1 MMTTRTV
8 NLRIRRWLTGLL
20 GLALGSTVFAA
31 KRPNIIIAMADD
43 MGWSDIGCYGGEIE
57 TPNLNRLAE
66 GGVRFTQFYNTGRCC
81 PTRATLLTG
90 TYAHQA
96 GIGHMMN
103 PRNLPGYKG
112 ELNKNVRTIAEVM
125 KSAGYS
131 TYMAGKWHVTPKI
144 QPGGPKDNW
153 PRQRGFDRF
162 YGTIH
167 GAGSFFDPNS
177 LTRENTQVS
186 PLTDDGYQP
195 KGTYYYTDAISD
207 HASRYIRE
215 HKGDQPFFI
224 YVAFTA
230 PHWPMHA
237 LPGDIAK
244 YKGRYDAGWDAMRRA
259 RYERQLK
266 MGLIDPKW
274 KLTPRDGRASKWE
287 DAKNRPWELR
297 LMETYAAMVDR
308 LDQGMGRVVTAL
320 KETGQ
325 YDNTLILFLADNG
338 GCAEGM
344 GRREGIQYKDKDPK
358 QLKPMTKTELQTDM
372 IPKRT
377 RDGRVVRQ
385 GTGVMPGG
393 PGSYHGYGLAWAN
406 ASNTPFREY
415 KHWVHE
421 GGISSPLIAHWPSGI
436 GKKRHGKLESQPT
449 HLIDLMATCVDLG
462 QATYPEKIGDTAI
475 VPMQGTSL
483 VRAFDGRKIGR
494 NKPIYWEH
502 EGNRAMRDGKWKLV
516 AKGANGVW
524 ELYDILADRTELNNL
539 AEKESKRLKR
549 MAAQWEKWA
558 VAALAKP
565 WPWGKKKK

>member
-1 MMTTRTV
+1 MTKKIVSTSV
-8 NLRIRRWLTGLL
+8 RRWSASLL
-20 GLALGSTVFAA
+20 SLALASSAFAA

-43 MGWSDIGCYGGEIE
+43 MGWSDIGCYGAEID
-57 TPNLNRLAE
+57 TPNLNTLAE
-66 GGVRFTQFYNTGRCC
+66 SGLRFTQFYNTGRCC
-81 PTRATLLTG
+81 PTRATLLSG

-96 GIGHMMN
+96 GIGHMMSN
-103 PRNLPGYKG
+103 RNLPGYRG
-112 ELNKNVRTIAEVM
+112 DLNQNVRTIAEVM
-125 KSAGYS
+125 KTAGYA

-144 QPGGPKDNW
+144 QPGGPRNNW

-186 PLTDDGYQP
+186 PLTDEGYRP

-207 HASRYIRE
+207 HAARYIRE
-215 HKGDQPFFI
+215 HDSNEPFFI
-224 YVAFTA
+224 YVAYTA

-237 LPGDIAK
+237 LPEDIAK
-244 YKGRYDAGWDAMRRA
+244 YKGKYDDGWDAMRKT

-266 MGLIDPKW
+266 MGLVDPKW
-274 KLTPRDGRASKWE
+274 KMSPRDGKAPKWA
-287 DAKNRPWELR
+287 DAKNKEWELR

-344 GRREGIQYKDKDPK
+344 GRREGIQYKDKDPE
-358 QLKPMTKTELQTDM
+358 QLKPMTKGELQPDM

-377 RDGRVVRQ
+377 RDGRVVKQ
-385 GTGVMPGG
+385 GTEVMTGG
-393 PGSYHGYGLAWAN
+393 PDTYHGYGLAWAN

-436 GKKRHGKLESQPT
+436 GEKRHGKLESQPG

-462 QATYPEKIGDTAI
+462 QAAYPEKVGNTAI

-483 VRAFDGRKIGR
+483 APAFKGKKIVRK
-494 NKPIYWEH
+494 KPIYWEH

-516 AKGANGVW
+516 AKGATGPW
-524 ELYDILADRTELNNL
+524 ELYDIKADRTELNNL
-539 AEKESKRLKR
+539 AEKQPKRLKR
-549 MAAQWEKWA
+549 MAARWESWA
-558 VAALAKP
+558 VASLAKP

>member
-1 MMTTRTV
+1 MTKKIVSTSV
-8 NLRIRRWLTGLL
+8 RRWSASLL
-20 GLALGSTVFAA
+20 SLALASSAFAA

-43 MGWSDIGCYGGEIE
+43 MGWSDIGCYGAEID
-57 TPNLNRLAE
+57 TPNLNTLAE
-66 GGVRFTQFYNTGRCC
+66 GGLRFTQFYNTGRCC
-81 PTRATLLTG
+81 PTRATLLSG

-96 GIGHMMN
+96 GIGHMMSN
-103 PRNLPGYKG
+103 RNLPGYRG
-112 ELNKNVRTIAEVM
+112 DLNQNVRTIAEVM
-125 KSAGYS
+125 KTAGYA

-144 QPGGPKDNW
+144 KPGGPRNNW

-186 PLTDDGYQP
+186 PLTDEGYRP

-207 HASRYIRE
+207 HAARYIRE
-215 HKGDQPFFI
+215 HDSNEPFFI
-224 YVAFTA
+224 YVAYTA

-237 LPGDIAK
+237 LPEDIAK
-244 YKGRYDAGWDAMRRA
+244 YKGKYDDGWDAMRKT

-266 MGLIDPKW
+266 MGLVDPKW
-274 KLTPRDGRASKWE
+274 KMSPRDGKAPKWA
-287 DAKNRPWELR
+287 DAKNKEWELR

-344 GRREGIQYKDKDPK
+344 GRREGIQYKDKDPE
-358 QLKPMTKTELQTDM
+358 QLKPMTKDELQPDM

-377 RDGRVVRQ
+377 RDGRVVKQ
-385 GTGVMPGG
+385 GTEVMTGG
-393 PGSYHGYGLAWAN
+393 PDTYHGYGLAWAN

-436 GKKRHGKLESQPT
+436 GEKRHGKLESQPG

-462 QATYPEKIGDTAI
+462 QAAYPEKVGDTAI

-483 VRAFDGRKIGR
+483 APAFKGKKIVRK
-494 NKPIYWEH
+494 KPIYWEH

-516 AKGANGVW
+516 AKGATGPW
-524 ELYDILADRTELNNL
+524 ELYDIKADRTELNNL
-539 AEKESKRLKR
+539 AEKQPKRLKR
-549 MAAQWEKWA
+549 MAARWESWA
-558 VAALAKP
+558 VASLAKP

>member
-1 MMTTRTV
+1 MTKHTV
-8 NLRIRRWLTGLL
+8 SILARQCSAGIL
-20 GLALGSTVFAA
+20 GLALASTAFAA

-43 MGWSDIGCYGGEIE
+43 MGWSDIGCYGGEID
-57 TPNLNRLAE
+57 TPNLNALADS
-66 GGVRFTQFYNTGRCC
+66 GLRFIQFYNTGRCC
-81 PTRATLLTG
+81 PTRATLLSG

-96 GIGHMMN
+96 GIGHMVN
-103 PRNLPGYKG
+103 PRNLPGYRG
-112 ELNKNVRTIAEVM
+112 DLNKNVRTIAEVL
-125 KSAGYS
+125 KTAGYS

-144 QPGGPKDNW
+144 KPGGPKDNW

-167 GAGSFFDPNS
+167 GGGSFFDPNS

-186 PLTDDGYQP
+186 PFADAGYQP
-195 KGTYYYTDAISD
+195 KGTFYYTDAISD
-207 HASRYIRE
+207 HAARYIRK
-215 HKGDQPFFI
+215 HDGDEPFFI
-224 YVAFTA
+224 YVAYTA

-237 LPGDIAK
+237 LPEDIAK
-244 YKGRYDAGWDAMRRA
+244 YKGKYDAGWDAMRRA

-274 KLTPRDGRASKWE
+274 KLTARDGRAPEWA
-287 DAKNRPWELR
+287 DAKNKAWELR

-308 LDQGMGRVVTAL
+308 LDQGIGNIVSAL

-344 GRREGIQYKDKDPK
+344 GRRKGIQYKDKNPQ
-358 QLKPMTKTELQTDM
+358 QLKPMTKGELQPDM

-377 RDGRVVRQ
+377 RDGRVLRQ
-385 GTGVMPGG
+385 GTEVMAGG
-393 PGSYHGYGLAWAN
+393 PDSYHGYGLAWAN

-436 GKKRHGKLESQPT
+436 GKKRHGKLESQPG

-462 QATYPEKIGDTAI
+462 QATYPKKIGDTAI

-483 VRAFDGRKIGR
+483 APAFNGKKIGR
-494 NKPIYWEH
+494 KKPIYWEH

-516 AKGANGVW
+516 AKGANGPW
-524 ELYDILADRTELNNL
+524 ELYDIAADRTELNNL
-539 AEKESKRLKR
+539 AKKQPKRLKR
-549 MAAQWEKWA
+549 MASQWESWA